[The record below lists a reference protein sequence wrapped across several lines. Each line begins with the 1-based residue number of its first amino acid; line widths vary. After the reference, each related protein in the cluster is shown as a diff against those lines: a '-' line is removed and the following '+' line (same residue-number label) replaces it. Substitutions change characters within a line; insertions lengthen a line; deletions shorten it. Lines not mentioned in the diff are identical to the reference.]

1 MTSEDVERV
10 RIILMNM
17 KAGESIELVISPSNV
32 LIATNELSEM
42 SEMQHVKSIGIV
54 DDYETDGVSIG
65 IVMMDQ
71 RPQ

>member
-10 RIILMNM
+10 RTILMNM